1 MMLLYRTA
9 TLLWV
14 LNALAPGVSA
24 SPQKPCPIDKRSA
37 QEVVQKL
44 GLIPNEEKGYY
55 TQTFQDPDTDSGN
68 RSVSTAIYYL
78 LEGSVGPSIWHR
90 VDAAEAWHH
99 YAGAPLTLSLSYDD
113 GNPVKE
119 IVLGPDVFDNQQPQY
134 VIAKNQW
141 QRATSH
147 GRWTLVGTTVAP
159 GFVPNGVELADPD
172 WMPNGA

>member
-1 MMLLYRTA
+1 MLLYRTA

-68 RSVSTAIYYL
+68 RS
-78 LEGSVGPSIWHR
+78 PH
-90 VDAAEAWHH
+90 
-99 YAGAPLTLSLSYDD
+99 
-113 GNPVKE
+113 
-119 IVLGPDVFDNQQPQY
+119 Y

-159 GFVPNGVELADPD
+159 GFVPNGIELADPD